1 MFAALTVGDLIYL
14 KRGGRLN
21 NSQYFVGKLLNI
33 LPVLML
39 RDGKLYPYAKVQGY
53 KSMLSAMQQIA
64 PEHTKGITV
73 LHIDSPESAAQLK
86 LLLQERF
93 PQIEIGIG
101 PISPVIGSHLG
112 PGALGY
118 CYYY

>member
-39 RDGKLYPYAKVQGY
+39 REGKLYPYAKVQGY
-53 KSMLSAMQQIA
+53 KAMLSALQQIA
-64 PEHTKGITV
+64 PDNTRGITCCTSTARRA
-73 LHIDSPESAAQLK
+73 SPS
-86 LLLQERF
+86 
-93 PQIEIGIG
+93 
-101 PISPVIGSHLG
+101 
-112 PGALGY
+112 
-118 CYYY
+118 